1 MSLRTLPTLPLLL
14 RLALFVLLLGAA
26 DSLRA
31 ELPTL
36 RLSVLQFGTAHWE
49 LDHLERHGLDEA
61 AGFDLDVRLV
71 ANLPASRIAVSS
83 GDVHG
88 AVVDLTWAQARHAA
102 GQSYRYLPYS
112 SQMGDVLA
120 PPGAAIRDLEDLR
133 GKRIGVAG
141 GPDSKSWVLLTRA
154 AQARGLALER
164 EAEVQFGAPPLLS
177 QAFKRGQ
184 LDVLVTFWHFA
195 AELTAAGEAEVALP
209 MATLLADLD
218 MPVGLPILGYVFP
231 EAWARD
237 HETLLARFATAVAQA
252 KRELRDEPDHW
263 EALRPLMRAGD
274 DAHFEA
280 LRQGYVQGIPEPLD
294 EERVRALQRLLVLA
308 GTAPEAVM
316 PAGLFVTSEG
326 EAP

>member
-1 MSLRTLPTLPLLL
+1 MSLRTLPTLPLL

-31 ELPTL
+31 ELPTLPTL

-120 PPGAAIRDLEDLR
+120 PPGQPFATSKTCAAS
-133 GKRIGVAG
+133 A
-141 GPDSKSWVLLTRA
+141 SAWRA
-154 AQARGLALER
+154 A
-164 EAEVQFGAPPLLS
+164 P
-177 QAFKRGQ
+177 
-184 LDVLVTFWHFA
+184 
-195 AELTAAGEAEVALP
+195 TA
-209 MATLLADLD
+209 
-218 MPVGLPILGYVFP
+218 
-231 EAWARD
+231 
-237 HETLLARFATAVAQA
+237 
-252 KRELRDEPDHW
+252 
-263 EALRPLMRAGD
+263 RAGC
-274 DAHFEA
+274 
-280 LRQGYVQGIPEPLD
+280 
-294 EERVRALQRLLVLA
+294 
-308 GTAPEAVM
+308 
-316 PAGLFVTSEG
+316 
-326 EAP
+326 

>member
-83 GDVHG
+83 GDVDG

-112 SQMGDVLA
+112 SQLGDVLA

-154 AQARGLALER
+154 AQAEGVALER

-177 QAFKRGQ
+177 QALRRGQ

-209 MATLLADLD
+209 MASLLARLD
-218 MPVGLPILGYVFP
+218 IPTGLPILGYVFHDG
-231 EAWARD
+231 WARD
-237 HETLLARFATAVAQA
+237 HEALVSRFAEAVAQA
-252 KRELRDEPDHW
+252 KRELRDEPEHW
-263 EALRPLMRAGD
+263 ATLRPLMRASD

-294 EERVRALQRLLVLA
+294 AQRIQALQRLLVLT
-308 GTAPEAVM
+308 GVEPDAVM
-316 PAGLFVTSEG
+316 PASLFVQAAG
-326 EAP
+326 VGR